1 MQGLIMRTTGSW
13 YEIKAENGTI
23 YKGRLR
29 GKMKLGGIKAT
40 NPIAVGDR
48 VEFEMENT
56 DHQTVAIYKILER
69 DNYLVRQSVHK
80 TGHIHIIAANLDQAM
95 LVVTLAMP
103 RTSLGFID
111 RFLVTCEAY
120 SIPVLIVFNK
130 QDLLSQTEKEELEY
144 IRNLYESLGYRTL
157 AVSALQDANF
167 ADLEKRLD
175 RKKTLIVG
183 HSGVGKSTL
192 LNRLV
197 PDLALK
203 TAEISNFSEKGKHT
217 TTFAEMF
224 EVREDTYFIDTPG
237 IKELGLFEMEKAE
250 ISHYFPEMLKFLN
263 QCRFPNCTH
272 LHEPNCKVLEA
283 VENAEIAESRYRSY
297 VGMVFQDEMDNRK

>member
-48 VEFEMENT
+48 VEFEMENIDT
-56 DHQTVAIYKILER
+56 QTVAIYKILER

-80 TGHIHIIAANLDQAM
+80 TAHIHIIAANLDQAM

-130 QDLLSQTEKEELEY
+130 QDLLSQFEKEELEN

-157 AVSALQDANF
+157 AVSALADANF
-167 ADLEKRLD
+167 TDLEKRLD
-175 RKKTLIVG
+175 KKKTLIVG

-203 TAEISNFSEKGKHT
+203 TGEISNFSEKGKHT

-297 VGMVFQDEMDNRK
+297 IGMVFQDEMDNRK

>member
-56 DHQTVAIYKILER
+56 DNQTVAIYKILER

-80 TGHIHIIAANLDQAM
+80 TAHSHIIAANLDQAM

-167 ADLEKRLD
+167 VDLEKRLD
-175 RKKTLIVG
+175 KKKTLIVG

-203 TAEISNFSEKGKHT
+203 TGEISNFSEKGKHT

-297 VGMVFQDEMDNRK
+297 IGMVFQDEMDNRK